1 MRLPKFFLF
10 PITHGAL
17 SNKKENKG
25 TPVAK
30 AAARGPAAL
39 GEGPAMQR
47 IEASKLASSSRAR
60 RRGAAAAA
68 RP

>member
-30 AAARGPAAL
+30 ARGPAAL